1 MRKTKQTRGKKNESW
16 AFWNFHSGKFVFI
29 VLLLENVQWH
39 FYRRTLGG
47 GEYTIM
53 GTEREG
59 SRSLARSFALRALG
73 KETTA
78 TQASVMVY
86 PVSGI

>member
-1 MRKTKQTRGKKNESW
+1 
-16 AFWNFHSGKFVFI
+16 
-29 VLLLENVQWH
+29 
-39 FYRRTLGG
+39 
-47 GEYTIM
+47 M